1 MKESWGMALTQ
12 EMKNEWFT
20 TEEVAEYFKIGV
32 STVEQLRIKG
42 GGVPFTKFGKK
53 TIRYHIDDMRQYGK
67 KFAHTA
73 EYQRAA

>member
-1 MKESWGMALTQ
+1 MENSWSFALSE
-12 EMKNEWFT
+12 EMKSTYFT

-42 GGVPFTKFGKK
+42 GGPPYRRLGKK
-53 TIRYHIDDMRQYGK
+53 TIRYHIDDLKEYGRK
-67 KFAHTA
+67 LAHTS